1 MINDIKNYNIKYKID
16 DDKYKSINKYMLYL
30 DGKILSQIY
39 QGPTS
44 SETRLLV
51 KKNNN
56 GYKMRYYNNESVNL

>member
-1 MINDIKNYNIKYKID
+1 
-16 DDKYKSINKYMLYL
+16 MLYL

-51 KKNNN
+51 KRNNN
-56 GYKMRYYNNESVNL
+56 GYKMRYYNNLDYE